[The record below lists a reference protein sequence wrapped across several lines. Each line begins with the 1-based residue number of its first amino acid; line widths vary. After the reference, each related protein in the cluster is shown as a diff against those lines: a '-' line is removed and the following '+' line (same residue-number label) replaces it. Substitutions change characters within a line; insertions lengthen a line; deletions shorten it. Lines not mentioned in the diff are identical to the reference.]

1 MYFADNDIVKG
12 APYPEDV
19 KWLRPEEIVKELAKF
34 GDSSYEDKS
43 PLFIEGGASS
53 NDVRQSKYLGDCYFI
68 SALSLV
74 ASDDSL
80 LRGSFDPLKNND
92 GSIDDAEVKAMS
104 TGIWPPMFHHFSKFG
119 IYVLRFFKEFGW
131 KYVIIDDRLPCKD
144 GGEIVYG

>member
-53 NDVRQSKYLGDCYFI
+53 NDVR
-68 SALSLV
+68 
-74 ASDDSL
+74 
-80 LRGSFDPLKNND
+80 
-92 GSIDDAEVKAMS
+92 
-104 TGIWPPMFHHFSKFG
+104 
-119 IYVLRFFKEFGW
+119 
-131 KYVIIDDRLPCKD
+131 
-144 GGEIVYG
+144 